1 MRANGKCCAYFFG
14 YACVNCTC
22 DFVFVHVCMHVC
34 ARGGCVRMHVCARG
48 VCVRVR
54 ILLVTMDVRVLAC
67 VCPRVRV
74 FLSMFSMMAFY
85 LIAIL

>member
-1 MRANGKCCAYFFG
+1 MNR
-14 YACVNCTC
+14 TC
-22 DFVFVHVCMHVC
+22 DFVFVHVRMHVC
-34 ARGGCVRMHVCARG
+34 ARGGCVRACMCARVVSVRARG
-48 VCVRVR
+48 GCVRVR

-74 FLSMFSMMAFY
+74 FLSMFSMMAMLAFY